1 MFSLHDSRSKTF
13 NKILNQTPDSE
24 ICFMRLEGCTL
35 AKKGLS
41 QGHFPWNLKR
51 FWLTD
56 YGFVCLSHGLGIL
69 HASCE

>member
-24 ICFMRLEGCTL
+24 MCFIRLEGCTL

-41 QGHFPWNLKR
+41 QGHFP
-51 FWLTD
+51 
-56 YGFVCLSHGLGIL
+56 
-69 HASCE
+69 